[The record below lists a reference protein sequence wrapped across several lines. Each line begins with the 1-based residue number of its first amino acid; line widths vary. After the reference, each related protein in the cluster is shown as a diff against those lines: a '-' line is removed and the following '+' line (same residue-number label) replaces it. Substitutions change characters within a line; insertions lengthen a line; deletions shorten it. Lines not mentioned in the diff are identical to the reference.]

1 MPTLV
6 PLAPGFGA
14 GSLAAMR
21 IEIDRDVCIGTE
33 NCNRYAPGT
42 FEVDDE
48 GKVTQIGT
56 DVDSEEAIRIAVDSC
71 PTGALSIVEDDE

>member
-1 MPTLV
+1 V
-6 PLAPGFGA
+6 REAPDGA
-14 GSLAAMR
+14 AQSDNLDLMR

-48 GKVTQIGT
+48 GKVVQIGS
-56 DVDSEEAIRIAVDSC
+56 DVDSDDAIRTAVESC
-71 PTGALSIVEDDE
+71 PTGALSIVE

>member
-1 MPTLV
+1 MARGPD
-6 PLAPGFGA
+6 GA
-14 GSLAAMR
+14 TRSDSLGTMR

-48 GKVTQIGT
+48 GKVVQIGT
-56 DVDSEEAIRIAVDSC
+56 DADSEDAVRTAVESC
-71 PTGALSIVEDDE
+71 PTGALSIVE

>member
-1 MPTLV
+1 LTGARGPAGA
-6 PLAPGFGA
+6 APSDNLG
-14 GSLAAMR
+14 LMR

-48 GKVTQIGT
+48 GKVVQIGT
-56 DVDSEEAIRIAVDSC
+56 DVDSDDAVRTAVESC
-71 PTGALSIVEDDE
+71 PTGALSIVE